1 MFRPGFDPQPSLQG
15 PSIAIRP
22 LRHDDWDGLFA
33 AAGHP
38 AVWAGHPASDRYTR
52 EKFEPYF
59 GLLLESGGTV
69 AVIDRAKQAIIGCS
83 RYYLAP
89 DRQDSLSIGYTFINH
104 EYWGGR
110 TNFELKRLML
120 DHAFE
125 HYDEVWFHIAP
136 TNIRSQKAVAKLGAE
151 NMYETVLNLS
161 GVPAPAFCFRL
172 GRNAWL
178 LHRKMLDA
186 AQG

>member
-1 MFRPGFDPQPSLQG
+1 MFRQGFDPQPTLEG
-15 PSIAIRP
+15 RTIAIRP
-22 LRHDDWDGLFA
+22 LTPDDWDGLFA

-69 AVIDRAKQAIIGCS
+69 AVIDRAKNAIIGCS
-83 RYYLAP
+83 RYYPAP
-89 DRQDSLSIGYTFINH
+89 DREDSLSVGYTFINH
-104 EYWGGR
+104 DYWGGP

-161 GVPAPAFCFRL
+161 GVPAAAFCFRL
-172 GRNAWL
+172 AKNAWL
-178 LHRKMLDA
+178 LHRKMHDVA
-186 AQG
+186 E